1 MSKAIG
7 IDLGTTYSAVSVLSE
22 TGQPQIL
29 LNQDGENLTPSVVFF
44 QDFDGKDEPLVGIQ
58 AKNLAAS
65 SPEAVVQYVKRQMGN
80 PNWKFDSPSDT
91 VYTAEE
97 ISAIILKRL
106 KEGAENALGDKVE
119 DVVITVPAY
128 FDDARRTATK
138 HAGEIAGLNVLRVL
152 NEPTAAALAYGISA
166 EKNETVLVY
175 DLGGGTFDVTLMKIK
190 DGEFDVIA
198 TDGDRNLG
206 GFDFDNALSMIIAE
220 KMEEQGAEDIYTD
233 EHFAALLREKSENTK
248 RGLTTVE
255 KTNVF
260 LDYKGKSYKIPIT
273 RVEFEEATKS
283 LMNRT
288 EELLDDVVE
297 ESGMSWDEIDQVLLI
312 GGSTRMPMVQRKLEE
327 KIGKKIVYSINPDE
341 AVAQGAAIQAAL
353 EIASK
358 SESADVSETVRGLAE
373 KLVVSDVTS
382 QALGTLALSNGV
394 KRNTI
399 IIPKNSKVPNK
410 YSEYFS
416 TVVDNQQNVLVE
428 VTQGDDEDPQFVT
441 VIGESTIKLPGDWPA
456 GTVLKVTY
464 HYDVDQTVFV
474 EVHDS
479 DNHLLGTF
487 EVERQ
492 ANLDKSAVEVASR
505 KIKDLTID

>member
-65 SPEAVVQYVKRQMGN
+65 RPEAVVQYVKRQMGN

-233 EHFAALLREKSENTK
+233 EHFTALLREKSENTK

-260 LDYKGKSYKIPIT
+260 LDYKGKSYKISIT

-353 EIASK
+353 EIANK

-399 IIPKNSKVPNK
+399 IIPKNSKGPNK

>member
-65 SPEAVVQYVKRQMGN
+65 RPEAVVQYVKRQMGN

-233 EHFAALLREKSENTK
+233 EHFTALLREKSENT
-248 RGLTTVE
+248 TQIIHT
-255 KTNVF
+255 
-260 LDYKGKSYKIPIT
+260 
-273 RVEFEEATKS
+273 S
-283 LMNRT
+283 LN
-288 EELLDDVVE
+288 
-297 ESGMSWDEIDQVLLI
+297 
-312 GGSTRMPMVQRKLEE
+312 
-327 KIGKKIVYSINPDE
+327 
-341 AVAQGAAIQAAL
+341 
-353 EIASK
+353 
-358 SESADVSETVRGLAE
+358 
-373 KLVVSDVTS
+373 
-382 QALGTLALSNGV
+382 
-394 KRNTI
+394 
-399 IIPKNSKVPNK
+399 
-410 YSEYFS
+410 
-416 TVVDNQQNVLVE
+416 
-428 VTQGDDEDPQFVT
+428 
-441 VIGESTIKLPGDWPA
+441 
-456 GTVLKVTY
+456 
-464 HYDVDQTVFV
+464 
-474 EVHDS
+474 
-479 DNHLLGTF
+479 
-487 EVERQ
+487 
-492 ANLDKSAVEVASR
+492 
-505 KIKDLTID
+505 

>member
-44 QDFDGKDEPLVGIQ
+44 QDFDGNDEPLVGIQ

-233 EHFAALLREKSENTK
+233 EHFTALLREKSENTK

-273 RVEFEEATKS
+273 RVEFEEATKD
-283 LMNRT
+283 LGKV
-288 EELLDDVVE
+288 DFFDVA
-297 ESGMSWDEIDQVLLI
+297 DEKENGTVVNEDTAKNDIA
-312 GGSTRMPMVQRKLEE
+312 VQ
-327 KIGKKIVYSINPDE
+327 SDE
-341 AVAQGAAIQAAL
+341 AGAAVQDRSAAVMAASEGDAPVGELTVTGIVKQGVINGIQDKTPIYVRIFDENWNEL
-353 EIASK
+353 EYQELQSGDSYTVTAS
-358 SESADVSETVRGLAE
+358 SGSG
-373 KLVVSDVTS
+373 
-382 QALGTLALSNGV
+382 
-394 KRNTI
+394 I
-399 IIPKNSKVPNK
+399 
-410 YSEYFS
+410 
-416 TVVDNQQNVLVE
+416 
-428 VTQGDDEDPQFVT
+428 
-441 VIGESTIKLPGDWPA
+441 
-456 GTVLKVTY
+456 
-464 HYDVDQTVFV
+464 
-474 EVHDS
+474 
-479 DNHLLGTF
+479 
-487 EVERQ
+487 
-492 ANLDKSAVEVASR
+492 
-505 KIKDLTID
+505 